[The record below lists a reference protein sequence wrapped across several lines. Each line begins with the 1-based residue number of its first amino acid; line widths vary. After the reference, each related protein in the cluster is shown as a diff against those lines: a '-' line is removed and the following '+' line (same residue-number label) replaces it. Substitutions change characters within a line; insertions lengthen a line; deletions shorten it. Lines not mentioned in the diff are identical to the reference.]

1 VVLDSFLNL
10 KKYCESQQFKGW
22 DPYDGLNSKVFK
34 NSFLNNYEFSRL
46 LWIQFFKLSPI
57 NLRKPFMI
65 KKEYNP
71 KGIALLLSGYCNL
84 YKLSKDN
91 LIFGKEL
98 EIKERI
104 NFLSSLLINLKSKG
118 YSGSCWGYNFDWQ
131 ARNKL
136 YFPKNTPN
144 IVTTSFCI
152 DALNSVYEL
161 FGEKNILNEIISSAD
176 FVNNDL
182 KKTKLK
188 NGFFFSYSP
197 LEGNN
202 TVFNASLMG
211 AKILSYVYHHTNDE
225 TIKEVASDCIKTVCS
240 FQKKDGSWSYGLL
253 KIQSWIDSF
262 HTAYNLVS
270 IKKFQELTET
280 KLFENNIDS
289 GFNYYINNFFSENG
303 EPKYYNNQKYPID
316 IHCPAQLITTLSEL
330 NIFSKYQELA
340 EKVLKWT
347 ILNMQ
352 DKNGYFYFQKRR
364 FFINKNSYM
373 RWSNAFMFNAMS
385 NYLIEH
391 ENE

>member
-1 VVLDSFLNL
+1 
-10 KKYCESQQFKGW
+10 
-22 DPYDGLNSKVFK
+22 
-34 NSFLNNYEFSRL
+34 
-46 LWIQFFKLSPI
+46 
-57 NLRKPFMI
+57 M
-65 KKEYNP
+65 
-71 KGIALLLSGYCNL
+71 
-84 YKLSKDN
+84 
-91 LIFGKEL
+91 
-98 EIKERI
+98 
-104 NFLSSLLINLKSKG
+104 
-118 YSGSCWGYNFDWQ
+118 
-131 ARNKL
+131 
-136 YFPKNTPN
+136 
-144 IVTTSFCI
+144 
-152 DALNSVYEL
+152 
-161 FGEKNILNEIISSAD
+161 
-176 FVNNDL
+176 
-182 KKTKLK
+182 
-188 NGFFFSYSP
+188 
-197 LEGNN
+197 
-202 TVFNASLMG
+202 
-211 AKILSYVYHHTNDE
+211 
-225 TIKEVASDCIKTVCS
+225 
-240 FQKKDGSWSYGLL
+240 
-253 KIQSWIDSF
+253 
-262 HTAYNLVS
+262 S